1 MSTLSKVLTGA
12 FVAVLSLP
20 VPQAQAALVDRG
32 GGMLYDTVLK
42 VTWLQ
47 DANYAKTSGYCGV
60 LGNCD
65 FTDGGMT
72 WTQANTWANG
82 LAHGGYGDWRLA
94 RNSPVN
100 GTTLAWNYNNSA
112 DGTTDV
118 GYNIT
123 SPFSELSYMY
133 YVNLGLKGAFSTSGD
148 PQPGW
153 GIFGNGTSGG
163 QNDVGLVRNL
173 QSDVY
178 WSGTAD
184 VFFPAEY
191 AWSFETRFG
200 AQYSESQS
208 NGFFAWAVR
217 DGDVEVAAV
226 PVPGSVALLAGGLAL
241 LGVVTR
247 RRGRLGASEA

>member
-1 MSTLSKVLTGA
+1 MSTVSRVLTGA
-12 FVAVLSLP
+12 FVAALCLP

-32 GGMLYDTVLK
+32 GGMLYDDVLK

-60 LGNCD
+60 SGNCE

-72 WTQANTWANG
+72 WTQANTWAGG
-82 LAHGGYGDWRLA
+82 LAHGGYSDWRLA

-100 GTTLAWNYNNSA
+100 GTPPGWNYSNSP

-133 YVNLGLKGAFSTSGD
+133 YVNLGLKGYFSTSGI

-163 QNDVGLVRNL
+163 QADVGLVRNL

-184 VFFPAEY
+184 VFFPADY

-208 NGFFAWAVR
+208 LGFFAWAVR
-217 DGDVEVAAV
+217 DGDVTIAAV